1 MVNQSIWSR
10 ISLRWGGSTCHG
22 LRFAPR
28 YRSLS
33 PHKGGTEAA
42 SGAMAGGGLAAAAEE
57 LTVVF
62 LFRPLI
68 AVTFV
73 LTLILLSTMP
83 SSPTFCALVN

>member
-1 MVNQSIWSR
+1 
-10 ISLRWGGSTCHG
+10 
-22 LRFAPR
+22 
-28 YRSLS
+28 
-33 PHKGGTEAA
+33 
-42 SGAMAGGGLAAAAEE
+42 MAGGGLAAAAEE